1 MIIGTVKF
9 VARSGLFGMISRD
22 DRLPKVYV
30 SLQELQRAGGK
41 ALKKGQRFGF
51 ELFTPETEARPQA
64 INLIFLEEGGK

>member
-1 MIIGTVKF
+1 
-9 VARSGLFGMISRD
+9 MISRD

-51 ELFTPETEARPQA
+51 ELCSPETEARPQA
-64 INLIFLEEGGK
+64 VKLCFLEQGE